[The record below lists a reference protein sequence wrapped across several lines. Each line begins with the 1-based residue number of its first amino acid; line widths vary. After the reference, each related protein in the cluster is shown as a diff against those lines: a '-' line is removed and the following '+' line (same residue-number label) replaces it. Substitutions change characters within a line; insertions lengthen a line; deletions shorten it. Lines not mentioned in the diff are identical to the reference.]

1 MKCKSLIV
9 KFSLSAA
16 VCSLS
21 IAALAQTTAV
31 IAATAPSSAVPRLI
45 NYSGILRNSGGK
57 TITAITGVTF
67 LLYKD
72 DQGGA
77 PLWLE
82 TQNVTPDRTGHYSV
96 QLGTTSANGLP
107 SDVFVSG
114 EARWLAVQVV
124 HDAEQARVLLVAVP
138 YAMKA
143 ADAETI
149 GGLPPSAF
157 VLAAPPSAET
167 TRATT
172 ESVPAAPSSSS
183 VSPLAS
189 SNVTTSGGT
198 ASTIPMFTTA
208 TNIQNSILMQTGT
221 AAINVRGTL
230 NLPASGT
237 TTATVGKNSQPL
249 DQTASAF
256 NSGTSKAVSQLFQWK
271 AEPASNNTSAPSG
284 TLNLLFGSGAAAPSE
299 TGLRIN
305 SKGQFTFASG
315 QTYPGTIT
323 NVKAGTDLLGGG
335 TSGIVTL
342 NLDTTKVP
350 QLATANSFT
359 GNQKVSGSMSA
370 TSSAGTGVAGTSG
383 SGSGVTGTSTSARC
397 ARNKFKQRWNLWNQ
411 RLLRGSV
418 WPKHV
423 LLWSLRRQRKEQP
436 PTCRAWSASPR
447 LASSTLPPAPHRA
460 AWRGRGRARRAA

>member
-1 MKCKSLIV
+1 
-9 KFSLSAA
+9 
-16 VCSLS
+16 
-21 IAALAQTTAV
+21 
-31 IAATAPSSAVPRLI
+31 
-45 NYSGILRNSGGK
+45 
-57 TITAITGVTF
+57 
-67 LLYKD
+67 
-72 DQGGA
+72 
-77 PLWLE
+77 
-82 TQNVTPDRTGHYSV
+82 
-96 QLGTTSANGLP
+96 
-107 SDVFVSG
+107 
-114 EARWLAVQVV
+114 
-124 HDAEQARVLLVAVP
+124 
-138 YAMKA
+138 
-143 ADAETI
+143 
-149 GGLPPSAF
+149 
-157 VLAAPPSAET
+157 
-167 TRATT
+167 
-172 ESVPAAPSSSS
+172 
-183 VSPLAS
+183 
-189 SNVTTSGGT
+189 
-198 ASTIPMFTTA
+198 MFTTA

-359 GNQKVSGSMSA
+359 GNQKVSGTLSA

-411 RLLRGSV
+411 RLLRGGV
-418 WPKHV
+418 WSKHV
-423 LLWSLRRQRKEQP
+423 LLWSLRRQFEQLWDGGSVWLRQRHV
-436 PTCRAWSASPR
+436 CPR
-447 LASSTLPPAPHRA
+447 CKYRNFGSEHIALR
-460 AWRGRGRARRAA
+460 